1 MLSVWAVRSPWEQ
14 RQVRNLNAAA
24 NTWRPNAAHAWYR
37 WCWTEACKMVPP
49 EPDDT
54 AWTARCCGYP
64 HAPLSARPDRIRESE
79 MAQIWRKLVKKA
91 FLLLCAREKYT
102 EGKKKKIVCANPR
115 TQQRDLRDSE
125 VPSRPAEHVARH
137 PGPGPGP
144 RVRDTSPCDRR
155 ADPDSLI
162 SILTRR
168 YRRVL
173 LSLYEGNG
181 TRISHIRL
189 IFTAHRLSGWLMSVK
204 MVQWDTP

>member
-1 MLSVWAVRSPWEQ
+1 MNGEMLRLPPRPTVRPPRSHPGKRNGTNLTQARQKSISPVMCE
-14 RQVRNLNAAA
+14 REV
-24 NTWRPNAAHAWYR
+24 YR
-37 WCWTEACKMVPP
+37 GKE
-49 EPDDT
+49 
-54 AWTARCCGYP
+54 
-64 HAPLSARPDRIRESE
+64 
-79 MAQIWRKLVKKA
+79 KK
-91 FLLLCAREKYT
+91 FL
-102 EGKKKKIVCANPR
+102 CANPR

-189 IFTAHRLSGWLMSVK
+189 IFTAHRLSG
-204 MVQWDTP
+204 